1 MKEFRCYSWV
11 LIASIAS
18 FCISVYATIAFSKWF
33 LVLMFLSIVWVAEM
47 VMFTIKFLQSDY
59 VLEEEERTKIS
70 RTMEISWILFII
82 LGLINGIISLSIPG
96 ILTAII
102 GLFMFICF
110 VLSVFFGLIVKKSRK
125 KHWQKK
131 SRSYLVET
139 FF

>member
-1 MKEFRCYSWV
+1 
-11 LIASIAS
+11 
-18 FCISVYATIAFSKWF
+18 
-33 LVLMFLSIVWVAEM
+33 
-47 VMFTIKFLQSDY
+47 
-59 VLEEEERTKIS
+59 
-70 RTMEISWILFII
+70 MEISWILFII